1 MSKRPF
7 KPRNAAVPRLAA
19 AFVLAAVLSVPAGR
33 SRAATSPMGPA
44 SFGAAVAMDTAAI
57 PTPATRAFSSSR
69 LGPAGPGN
77 SPASP
82 AGFAPARRTADV
94 PKAAGSE
101 EPGLLAK
108 TFPLEF
114 LHEVLPEPGAWRP
127 YPKAGDAAGWEKV
140 PAAVRAAHVRRAEK
154 HLGAAWIVPRASMF
168 LDFVRDGN
176 RSRFEAVSFGRRQ
189 RLADLVLA
197 ESIEGRGRFLD
208 DVLDGVWTICEE
220 SFWGVPAH
228 VGAQRRGPGLPDVTE
243 PVVDLFAAET
253 GMLLAW
259 TDYLLGERLDGV
271 SPLVRERIRLEI
283 GRRILTPCLER
294 DDFWWMGF
302 TGREVN
308 NWNPW
313 IVSNWLAAVLLTEPD
328 RDRAGRGVHK
338 ALRCLDKF
346 LDVYP
351 PDGGCDEG
359 PGYWDR
365 AGGSLFDAL
374 ELLHGASGGRIDVFD
389 RPLIREIGRYIGR
402 VHIAGPY
409 AVNFADAAAKPGGSA
424 SLIHRYGRRI
434 GDPGM
439 AAFGAWLARRQGLG
453 DGPVGAS
460 FGALGRA
467 LPALF
472 GLDELLQAEAREPLL
487 RDSWFPGL
495 QVMTAR
501 SAAGSTAGLYLAAK
515 GGHNAESH
523 NHNDVGNFI
532 VFDGGQPVLI
542 DVGVETYTAKTFSG
556 RRYEIWTMQ
565 SAFHNLPTVGSVMQ
579 REGRAFAARDVRYA
593 ADARRAVLSLD
604 IATAYPPEAKIRSWV
619 RRLTL
624 ERGKRVVVED
634 RYELEDAGLPVELSL
649 MSWRQPEAAG
659 TGRIRLAHPEG
670 DTAGRPVML
679 IYDGRQFE
687 AAFETI
693 ELADARLRGSWGE
706 RIYRIL
712 LKGKAPARA
721 GSYTVRIEP

>member
-1 MSKRPF
+1 MSEHSIRPRKRTVAIIV
-7 KPRNAAVPRLAA
+7 AALA
-19 AFVLAAVLSVPAGR
+19 LAAVLSAPAVR
-33 SRAATSPMGPA
+33 SRAATSPTGPA
-44 SFGAAVAMDTAAI
+44 SFDAAVAMDTAAI
-57 PTPATRAFSSSR
+57 PTPATRAFTSSR

-82 AGFAPARRTADV
+82 AGFAPARRTADA

-108 TFPLEF
+108 SFPFDF
-114 LHEVLPEPGAWRP
+114 LLEVLPEPGEWRP

-140 PAAVRAAHVRRAEK
+140 PAAVRAAHIRRAEK
-154 HLGAAWIVPRASMF
+154 HRGAAWIAPKASMF

-189 RLADLVLA
+189 RLADLVIA

-228 VGAQRRGPGLPDVTE
+228 IGAQRRGPGLPDITE

-259 TDYLLGERLDGV
+259 TDYLLGEKLDGI

-283 GRRILTPCLER
+283 DRRILAPCLER

-313 IVSNWLAAVLLTEPD
+313 IVSNWLAAVLLAEPD
-328 RDRAGRGVHK
+328 RDRAARSVHK

-346 LDVYP
+346 LDAYP
-351 PDGGCDEG
+351 DDGGCDEG

-365 AGGSLFDAL
+365 AGGSLFEAL
-374 ELLHGASGGRIDVFD
+374 ELLHAATGGRIDVFD
-389 RPLIREIGRYIGR
+389 RPLIREMGRYIAK

-434 GDPGM
+434 VDADL

-453 DGPVGAS
+453 EDAVGAG
-460 FGALGRA
+460 FGALGRV
-467 LPALF
+467 LPTLF
-472 GLDELLQAEAREPLL
+472 DLEGLLAAEAREPLL

-501 SAAGSTAGLYLAAK
+501 SEAGSTAGLYLTAK
-515 GGHNAESH
+515 GGHNSESH

-532 VFDGGQPVLI
+532 VFDGGEPILI

-565 SAFHNLPTVGSVMQ
+565 SAYHNLPTVGGVMQ
-579 REGRAFAARDVRYA
+579 REGRAFAARDVRYS
-593 ADARRAVLSLD
+593 ADARRAAFSLD
-604 IATAYPPEAKIRSWV
+604 LAAAYPPEAKIRSWV

-634 RYELEDAGLPVELSL
+634 RYELEEAGLPVELSL
-649 MSWRQPEAAG
+649 MSWRRPEAAG
-659 TGRIRLAHPEG
+659 TGRIRLAHPGG
-670 DTAGRPVML
+670 DAAGRPVML
-679 IYDGRQFE
+679 IYDGRLFE
-687 AAFETI
+687 PLFETI
-693 ELADARLRGSWGE
+693 ELADERLRGSWGE

-712 LKGKAPARA
+712 LKGKAQARA
-721 GSYTVRIEP
+721 GSFTVRIEP